1 MLSYF
6 WATYLYQPLFNALI
20 WIYLNIAERNMGW
33 AVVWLTI
40 FLRVILLPLTFIS
53 ERDAIREKEVQEQ
66 AKQAARAFKNDVI
79 AQKEEIRRVMKK
91 NHVSPWAKVVLLGF
105 QILVFVLLYQVFIR
119 GITGDRIIKL
129 LYYWIDF
136 PGKINTDFYG
146 TNIGVHHNVFW
157 SGVVAIY
164 LFFSIYLNE
173 FSQSKK
179 DSAKMTF
186 LFLFP
191 LFTFTILWYLP
202 MVKSLFILTTMIF
215 SDTITFIRKTLFS
228 EKKSKPKAAG
238 HH

>member
-1 MLSYF
+1 
-6 WATYLYQPLFNALI
+6 
-20 WIYLNIAERNMGW
+20 MGW

-40 FLRVILLPLTFIS
+40 FLRIILLPLTFIS

-91 NHVSPWAKVVLLGF
+91 HHVSPWAKVVLLGF

-146 TNIGVHHNVFW
+146 TDIGVHHNVFW

-179 DSAKMTF
+179 DSANMTF

-191 LFTFTILWYLP
+191 LFTFSILWYLP